1 MVNYVDSEFYR
12 LLQDFFITKDKN
24 TFIEFLGE
32 FYNRTEEIINKNETQ
47 DEIIKELYDL
57 YKKFNENGI
66 DENIIIEKVNYILEN
81 NVKVQNINTELKTIG
96 VNFDVKYPR
105 LTSETNDYNRFMRAY
120 KDLKEGQTLLLSNK
134 TYEFGGNS
142 IILDKN
148 VNIKGNKK
156 AFYDLTNKTFVE
168 KTGTILKNVKLVF
181 KSRGYTVENISV
193 QSENIDNAF
202 EGNTGNCSD
211 IVIRNCGA
219 KCYSHCY
226 LFESY
231 NGYVNN
237 VKIIDSVAYDST
249 HGFISKATNT
259 QFINCYAYGM
269 SQYGFGFISD
279 NIPSAD
285 KKGNGSGG
293 VSINCMAENCLK
305 AICLYSRD
313 MHSEDNSNSIT
324 LSKVNISQF
333 TSKNCTTGFMFGD
346 GLITTEGVTYNPI
359 YNINCIGCR
368 SEHSNNTQTSLEIKK
383 VNRMSF
389 EGYIDGKIVHN
400 GFVVRDINLKIQSPY
415 GNRDKLIDYDVINNN
430 TDFPRLELKNMYE
443 NTIKI
448 QNTQTTIIKGLLGG
462 NFNLGDILTL
472 IIDDN
477 FTSIKND
484 SNLILKKALYSNK
497 GTWIKLKYNGDKWEE
512 IEHFENGATTQQIDL
527 TSVSTITSSY
537 TNTLDI
543 LIPNTTTN
551 KIKLPNPSDVP
562 YKEYTLFVRNN
573 NGSGSTITYGGL
585 DTTNLVTNT
594 AIKTTLNA
602 GEMQVINIVKTP
614 FISKWLIQNVFD
626 SKVF

>member
-1 MVNYVDSEFYR
+1 MVNYMDSEFYR
-12 LLQDFFITKDKN
+12 LLQDFFITKDKK

-81 NVKVQNINTELKTIG
+81 NVKVQNINAELKTIG

-105 LTSETNDYNRFMRAY
+105 LTSETNDYNRFVRAY
-120 KDLKEGQTLLLSNK
+120 NDLKEGQTLLLSNK
-134 TYEFGGNS
+134 NYEFGGNT
-142 IILDKN
+142 ITLDKN

-156 AFYDLTNKTFVE
+156 PFYDLTNKTFVE
-168 KTGTILKNVKLVF
+168 GTGTIFKNVKLVF
-181 KSRGYTVENISV
+181 KSRGYSVENISV

-211 IVIRNCGA
+211 IVIRNCAA

-231 NGYVNN
+231 NGFVNN
-237 VKIIDSVAYDST
+237 VKIIDCDAYDST

-279 NIPSAD
+279 NIPASD

-293 VSINCMAENCLK
+293 TSINCKAENCLK
-305 AICLYSRD
+305 GICLYSRD
-313 MHSEDNSNSIT
+313 MHSEDNSNTIT
-324 LSKVNISQF
+324 LSKINLSQF

-359 YNINCIGCR
+359 YNINCIGCK
-368 SEHSNNTQTSLEIKK
+368 SEHSENTQISLEIKK

-400 GFVVRDINLKIQSPY
+400 GFVVRDVNLKVQSPY
-415 GNRDKLIDYDVINNN
+415 GNRDKLIDYDIINNN

-472 IIDDN
+472 IIDDK

-484 SNLILKKALYSNK
+484 SNLILKNPLYSNK

-562 YKEYTLFVRNN
+562 YKEYTLFVRNG

-585 DTTNLVTNT
+585 DTNNLVSNT